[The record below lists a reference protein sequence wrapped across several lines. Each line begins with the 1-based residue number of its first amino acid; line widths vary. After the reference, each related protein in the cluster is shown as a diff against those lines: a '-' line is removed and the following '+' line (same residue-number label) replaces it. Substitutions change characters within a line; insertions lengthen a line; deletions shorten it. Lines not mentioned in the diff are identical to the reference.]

1 MVSACH
7 KLDRGP
13 ASFLGAGLLFFL
25 LLSAIPAGCGGS
37 AEVAPDPEVE
47 EAKALGLGAGA
58 RLHRVILG
66 GRGSEE
72 HVLPARVRA
81 EPGDGVA
88 FVTVD
93 HRVHTLSFPG
103 DSLSPEIRAFLTSTG
118 QESVPP
124 LLYRGNRFILRLT
137 DAPQGR
143 IHFLSQGHGGIA
155 YGVIE
160 VGIPSDSLVSGP
172 S

>member
-1 MVSACH
+1 MFSARH
-7 KLDRGP
+7 KRDRGP
-13 ASFLGAGLLFFL
+13 ASFQGAGLLFFL
-25 LLSAIPAGCGGS
+25 ILSTVPAGCGDS
-37 AEVAPDPEVE
+37 ADPAPDPEVE
-47 EAKALGLGAGA
+47 EAKALGLGVGA

-72 HVLPARVRA
+72 HVLPAKVRA

-93 HRVHTLSFPG
+93 HRVHTLSFPR
-103 DSLSPEIRAFLTSTG
+103 DSLSPGIRAFLTSTG

-137 DAPQGR
+137 DAPLGR
-143 IHFLSQGHGGIA
+143 IPFLSQGHGGIA
-155 YGVIE
+155 HGVIE
-160 VGIPSDSLVSGP
+160 VGIPSDSLVPGAS
-172 S
+172 